1 MPLAVCLFVCLFA
14 AGVQLNNAFLMLA
27 AIAYILSEG

>member
-1 MPLAVCLFVCLFA
+1 MPLAVCLFVCLF

-27 AIAYILSEG
+27 AIAYILSED